1 MKVVSQLAVFGALAA
16 FAGDYPVWSDCT
28 ETFKPIGKGR
38 IVGSDNGKSRV
49 GMPIKNR
56 NVLCECGSGKKRKK
70 CFCKEGLKN
79 EG

>member
-1 MKVVSQLAVFGALAA
+1 MKVSQLAVFGALAA
-16 FAGDYPVWSDCT
+16 FADSCPVGFEST
-28 ETFKPIGKGR
+28 ETFKPVGKGR

-56 NVLCECGSGKKRKK
+56 NALCECGSGKKRKK

>member
-1 MKVVSQLAVFGALAA
+1 MKVSQLAVFGALAA
-16 FAGDYPVWSDCT
+16 FVDSCPASIEST
-28 ETFKPIGKGR
+28 ETFKPVGKGR
-38 IVGSDNGKSRV
+38 VVGSDNGKSRV

-56 NVLCECGSGKKRKK
+56 NALCECGSGKKRKK